1 MVNEVRDLQTKH
13 TTSKDDRSSIAT
25 RRLSATPN
33 DVPAPNLTVDD
44 KDGVVDVDI
53 NLPGFVGWA
62 DSKGLSFPTSLRN
75 QSPSMLSDDIG
86 SSYSSRSVVSDNIG
100 TKTIRVGGY
109 LRRYHEDFSLQGVKP
124 YLELHDEVRQS
135 MSREMTPVGDFC
147 DPLTEEEAANGG
159 RWINVCTTLLADL
172 RTFTIQRFTLRRKV
186 DDDPSAEKCRPY
198 KPEEAHRRG
207 SQVLGNDTV
216 EDFIVETVMDFDTTL
231 TDAIERVLIETEQP
245 AQKSVTPSR
254 THSRTVSTGTTSSA
268 KSEPLEISAPG
279 KVRDW
284 GRPSIL
290 SQSDCRQAV
299 VGALEEV
306 VKSVNDDL
314 TKHHRDVDGKVNLNG
329 KAMKQVT
336 KQDNV
341 LREGVKKWLLNVETM
356 SVW

>member
-1 MVNEVRDLQTKH
+1 M
-13 TTSKDDRSSIAT
+13 
-25 RRLSATPN
+25 
-33 DVPAPNLTVDD
+33 
-44 KDGVVDVDI
+44 
-53 NLPGFVGWA
+53 
-62 DSKGLSFPTSLRN
+62 
-75 QSPSMLSDDIG
+75 
-86 SSYSSRSVVSDNIG
+86 
-100 TKTIRVGGY
+100 
-109 LRRYHEDFSLQGVKP
+109 
-124 YLELHDEVRQS
+124 
-135 MSREMTPVGDFC
+135 
-147 DPLTEEEAANGG
+147 
-159 RWINVCTTLLADL
+159 
-172 RTFTIQRFTLRRKV
+172 
-186 DDDPSAEKCRPY
+186 
-198 KPEEAHRRG
+198 
-207 SQVLGNDTV
+207 
-216 EDFIVETVMDFDTTL
+216 
-231 TDAIERVLIETEQP
+231 IETEQP

-341 LREGVKKWLLNVETM
+341 LREGVKKWLLNVETR